1 MINWE
6 SMKANAGSA
15 VRIAVAALVLAVS
28 APAFAQDAAAPAP
41 AAPADATVAP
51 APADTTAA
59 APAAAP
65 AGEPLAAEPETQM
78 VENKFSPRELIIHSD
93 WVTRSV
99 LILLTVMSIG
109 TWYLLIVKLVEQSRL
124 SGQATKAEQ
133 GFWTAS
139 SVQDGAG
146 RLDKESA
153 FRMIVEDGLRSAE
166 HHEGTM
172 TDQIDLHEWVTM
184 SLQRSVESI
193 NGRLQSGLAFLASV
207 GSTSPFIGLFGTVW
221 GILNALVSIAI
232 AGQASIDKIAG
243 PVGEALYMTAYGLF
257 VAVPAV
263 LFYNWLL
270 RRNKVIMDRVRN
282 FAADLHAVLIGASKV
297 GKSAAARSA

>member
-28 APAFAQDAAAPAP
+28 APAFAQEAQAP
-41 AAPADATVAP
+41 AAPAAEAP
-51 APADTTAA
+51 AAEAPAA
-59 APAAAP
+59 APAAA
-65 AGEPLAAEPETQM
+65 GEPLTAEPQTQM
-78 VENKFSPRELIIHSD
+78 VENKFSPRELVINSD

-99 LILLTVMSIG
+99 LILLTIMSIG
-109 TWYLLIVKLVEQSRL
+109 TWYILIVKLVEQTRL
-124 SGQATKAEQ
+124 SGQASKAEQ
-133 GFWTAS
+133 GFWTAA
-139 SVQDGAG
+139 SVQDGAS
-146 RLDKESA
+146 RLDKDSA
-153 FRMIVEDGLRSAE
+153 FRMIVEDGLKAAE

-207 GSTSPFIGLFGTVW
+207 GSTSPFVGLFGTVW
-221 GILNALVSIAI
+221 GILNALVGIAI

-243 PVGEALYMTAYGLF
+243 PVGEALYMTAFGLF

-297 GKSAAARSA
+297 GKTAAARSA

>member
-15 VRIAVAALVLAVS
+15 VRVAVAALVLAVS
-28 APAFAQDAAAPAP
+28 APAFAQEAQQAP
-41 AAPADATVAP
+41 
-51 APADTTAA
+51 

-65 AGEPLAAEPETQM
+65 ADTTTAAPAASSEGPVVAPQTQM
-78 VENKFSPRELIIHSD
+78 VENKFSPRELIINSD

-99 LILLTVMSIG
+99 LILLAIMSIG
-109 TWYLLIVKLVEQSRL
+109 TWYILIVKLVEQTRL
-124 SGQATKAEQ
+124 NGQATKAEQ
-133 GFWTAS
+133 GFWTAA

-146 RLDKESA
+146 RLDKNSA
-153 FRMIVEDGLRSAE
+153 FRMIVEDGLRAAE

-172 TDQIDLHEWVTM
+172 TDQIDLHDWVTM

-193 NGRLQSGLAFLASV
+193 NGRLQGGLAFLASV
-207 GSTSPFIGLFGTVW
+207 GSTAPFVGLFGTVW
-221 GILNALVSIAI
+221 GILNALVGIAI

-243 PVGEALYMTAYGLF
+243 PVGEALYMTAFGLF

>member
-28 APAFAQDAAAPAP
+28 APAFAQEAQAP
-41 AAPADATVAP
+41 AAPAAEAP
-51 APADTTAA
+51 AA
-59 APAAAP
+59 APAAA
-65 AGEPLAAEPETQM
+65 GEPLTAEPQTQM
-78 VENKFSPRELIIHSD
+78 VENKFSPRELVINSD

-99 LILLTVMSIG
+99 LILLTIMSIG
-109 TWYLLIVKLVEQSRL
+109 TWYILIVKLVEQTRL
-124 SGQATKAEQ
+124 SGQASKAEQ
-133 GFWTAS
+133 GFWTAA
-139 SVQDGAG
+139 SVQDGAS
-146 RLDKESA
+146 RLDKDSA
-153 FRMIVEDGLRSAE
+153 FRMIVEDGLKAAE

-207 GSTSPFIGLFGTVW
+207 GSTSPFVGLFGTVW
-221 GILNALVSIAI
+221 GILNALVGIAI

-243 PVGEALYMTAYGLF
+243 PVGEALYMTAFGLF

-297 GKSAAARSA
+297 GKTAAARSA

>member
-15 VRIAVAALVLAVS
+15 VRVAVAALVLAVS
-28 APAFAQDAAAPAP
+28 APAFAQETQAPAP
-41 AAPADATVAP
+41 AAPAEAT
-51 APADTTAA
+51 TA
-59 APAAAP
+59 APAAAEQPMTAAP
-65 AGEPLAAEPETQM
+65 ATQM
-78 VENKFSPRELIIHSD
+78 VENKFSPRELIINSD

-99 LILLTVMSIG
+99 LILLAIMSIG
-109 TWYLLIVKLVEQSRL
+109 TWYILIVKLVEQTRL
-124 SGQATKAEQ
+124 NGQATKAEQ
-133 GFWTAS
+133 GFWSAA
-139 SVQDGAG
+139 SVQDGVG
-146 RLDKESA
+146 RLDKNSA
-153 FRMIVEDGLRSAE
+153 FRMLVEDGLRSAE

-207 GSTSPFIGLFGTVW
+207 GSTAPFVGLFGTVW
-221 GILNALVSIAI
+221 GILNALVGIAI

-243 PVGEALYMTAYGLF
+243 PVGEALYMTAFGLF

-270 RRNKVIMDRVRN
+270 RRNKVVMDRVRN

-297 GKSAAARSA
+297 GKQAAARSA